1 MTIIDDYTAAYYSR
15 NNFVD
20 SANFQT
26 SLSSKESKT
35 LNFFEQL
42 YSSPQKLT
50 LKWESLATA
59 NKNLPDGIDNQFNNS
74 ISKWDPDYSRLEEA
88 TQDKYLLPEYKKG
101 FLDKLSSSKF
111 YSSQAK
117 EIHTSLSSIP
127 VFLILNGDNEI
138 ITNRMSTIGRPSNVQ
153 SSVDKVIYNI
163 CGAFDLN
170 SQTQNEFGF
179 FFFNQLDAENYLT
192 NVAKTDIDG
201 TKTVGL
207 SIHCT
212 GLDAAYKIVR
222 EYHPEIDF
230 RFIPNLNSLKNSKN
244 SMVGVP
250 IFIVEFL
257 DQSTNLAKKFVF
269 FDQSAAKVFYKNKV
283 DTVRGIRKL
292 KPKFSLT
299 SLENFLEDWEEQ
311 IQERDYI
318 NKTEESSFS
327 RESVYFVPISE
338 NGDQDFNIPHRSKG
352 KIIIQSLGQKTR
364 ILKRFLG
371 TFFSVK

>member
-127 VFLILNGDNEI
+127 VFLIL
-138 ITNRMSTIGRPSNVQ
+138 TPMPR
-153 SSVDKVIYNI
+153 
-163 CGAFDLN
+163 
-170 SQTQNEFGF
+170 
-179 FFFNQLDAENYLT
+179 
-192 NVAKTDIDG
+192 
-201 TKTVGL
+201 
-207 SIHCT
+207 
-212 GLDAAYKIVR
+212 
-222 EYHPEIDF
+222 
-230 RFIPNLNSLKNSKN
+230 
-244 SMVGVP
+244 
-250 IFIVEFL
+250 
-257 DQSTNLAKKFVF
+257 
-269 FDQSAAKVFYKNKV
+269 
-283 DTVRGIRKL
+283 
-292 KPKFSLT
+292 
-299 SLENFLEDWEEQ
+299 
-311 IQERDYI
+311 
-318 NKTEESSFS
+318 
-327 RESVYFVPISE
+327 
-338 NGDQDFNIPHRSKG
+338 
-352 KIIIQSLGQKTR
+352 
-364 ILKRFLG
+364 
-371 TFFSVK
+371 